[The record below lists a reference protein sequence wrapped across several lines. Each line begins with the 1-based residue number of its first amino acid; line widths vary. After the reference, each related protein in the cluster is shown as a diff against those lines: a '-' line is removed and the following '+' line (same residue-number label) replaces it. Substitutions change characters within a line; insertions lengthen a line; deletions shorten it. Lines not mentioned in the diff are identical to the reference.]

1 MNINTQTTFFA
12 SNILSRILNIS
23 ACELSGQASNPY
35 FDYWCVVLLENE

>member
-1 MNINTQTTFFA
+1 MSINAKKTFFP

-35 FDYWCVVLLENE
+35 FDNWCVVSLENE